1 MKMKLIKLLILLL
14 TQQYLLGEDNYP
26 KKLIIQNS
34 LNSKDTIIAQTNN
47 QVEQANIQH
56 VALKACIQYS
66 NLQDS
71 ITSDNN
77 KIIKGLQSLNYSIL
91 KQDSLSKKTIFLQKQ
106 LLVQKR
112 IRSKRYNCKISKV

>member
-1 MKMKLIKLLILLL
+1 M
-14 TQQYLLGEDNYP
+14 
-26 KKLIIQNS
+26 IIQNS

-71 ITSDNN
+71 IISDNN